1 MTTSIHASEATTVL
15 APSATLAGATT
26 LAIGGLNVA
35 DTINKA
41 DIVAVVRQE
50 AEEQLLASRS
60 ELERELRGLETKASG
75 FEVELTKMANK
86 IVADANLQT
95 AKDAAKALAKFTG
108 LKYETSITLTSRD
121 DDKQVVNATISVF
134 RAGETSSY
142 AKTNHDTKIDY
153 TNEMASVVKE
163 LKVVR
168 RDISKAQIQ
177 LVSIKKDLAN
187 LPALERKAHAELAKH
202 TLNKTADGQKLLEQL
217 RNIRIKA
224 QD

>member
-1 MTTSIHASEATTVL
+1 MTTSIHANETTVL

-50 AEEQLLASRS
+50 AEEQLLSSRS

-86 IVADANLQT
+86 LVADENIQA
-95 AKDAAKALAKFTG
+95 AKDAAKSLAKFTG

-134 RAGETSSY
+134 RAGEISSY
-142 AKTNHDTKIDY
+142 NKTNRDTKIDY
-153 TNEMASVVKE
+153 TNEMAGVVKE
-163 LKVVR
+163 LKAVR
-168 RDISKAQIQ
+168 RDISKVQMQ
-177 LVSIKKDLAN
+177 LVSIKKDIAN

-202 TLNKTADGQKLLEQL
+202 TLSKTADGQKLLDQL